1 MKPNRKI
8 DPKEFY
14 SNIRMTLNKKDIMTF
29 VSGLHDLQSDMIE
42 ELVRRKE
49 AQGFPEVQEVLKSIK
64 RRL

>member
-1 MKPNRKI
+1 MKPNRKV

-49 AQGFPEVQEVLKSIK
+49 AQGFPEATTVINHIRSL
-64 RRL
+64 

>member
-14 SNIRMTLNKKDIMTF
+14 SSIRMTMNKRDIMTF

-49 AQGFPEVQEVLKSIK
+49 AQGFPEATEVINHIRSL
-64 RRL
+64 

>member
-14 SNIRMTLNKKDIMTF
+14 SNICMTLNKKDIMTF

>member
-14 SNIRMTLNKKDIMTF
+14 SSIRMTMNRKDIMTF
-29 VSGLHDLQSDMIE
+29 VSGLHDIQEAMIE

-49 AQGFPEVQEVLKSIK
+49 AQGFPEVQEVLKAVK

>member
-1 MKPNRKI
+1 MKPNRKV

-14 SNIRMTLNKKDIMTF
+14 SSIRMTLNRKDIMTF
-29 VSGLHDLQSDMIE
+29 VSGLHDLQSEMIE

-49 AQGFPEVQEVLKSIK
+49 AEGFPEVQEVIKSIK